1 MIYSEILQSLLFLLL
16 LGTFGFYWWDSA
28 GAREVAVGIGRK
40 RCQEA
45 QVQFLD
51 DTVVQK
57 KVLLQR
63 NEAGQLQIVR
73 QYLFEFTSD
82 GEDRY
87 SGRILLA
94 GRDLRAFQMDAYR
107 IGL

>member
-1 MIYSEILQSLLFLLL
+1 MDSEIFQNLPLLLL
-16 LGTFGFYWWDSA
+16 LGAAGFYWWDSA

-40 RCQEA
+40 RCQEE

-57 KVLLQR
+57 KVRLRR
-63 NEAGQLQIVR
+63 NKDGHLEIVR

-87 SGRILLA
+87 SGRIHLVGRALLA
-94 GRDLRAFQMDAYR
+94 FEMDAYR
-107 IGL
+107 IDS